1 MFREIHAINNLI
13 FCFRAIV
20 GFTNKHRIVGISA
33 KNQVSWK
40 EKTLS
45 QFQSLDCFQWKL
57 SDMSWYDFSIFYTA
71 GCWFLFN
78 VIQLCS
84 MSVYQYHGENQ

>member
-1 MFREIHAINNLI
+1 MFREIYAINNLI

-45 QFQSLDCFQWKL
+45 QFQSLDYFQWKL
-57 SDMSWYDFSIFYTA
+57 SNMSWYNFSTFYTA